1 MIDTD
6 SVELR
11 FTSCT
16 MMVYYEIMVNGCLDF
31 NLLRTACK
39 KKLRDHQR
47 HSFDFEQVLFQLM
60 LTLLRY
66 LRTKNEDGWKDRQ
79 TAFQLYIVDDVKMVI
94 VALCF

>member
-1 MIDTD
+1 
-6 SVELR
+6 
-11 FTSCT
+11 
-16 MMVYYEIMVNGCLDF
+16 MVNGCLEF
-31 NLLRTACK
+31 SLLCTACK
-39 KKLRDHQR
+39 KKLCDPQR

-66 LRTKNEDGWKDRQ
+66 LRTKNEDGQTDK